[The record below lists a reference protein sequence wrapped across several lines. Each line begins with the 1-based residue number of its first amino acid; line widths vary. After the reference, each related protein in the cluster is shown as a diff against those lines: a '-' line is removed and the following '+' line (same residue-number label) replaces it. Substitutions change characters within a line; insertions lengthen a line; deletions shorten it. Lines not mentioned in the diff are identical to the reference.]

1 MEPSRA
7 VRCNAF
13 ACVACLNVSAALLG
27 LTGCTPRVQRGP
39 GAGVERSLQEPALS
53 GDGRL
58 LATVT
63 ERRGRPTV
71 QLRDLRS
78 GAALPLRHLSRHQP
92 HSSPSLSWNGRYLAV
107 ITQRGQRRLALI
119 EDRLTG
125 RAHPIRLPG
134 DREPVRLSLSPDART
149 LALQVAVQGR
159 WRLELI
165 DLGAILEPDRS
176 AGERFSGPL
185 QPTP

>member
-1 MEPSRA
+1 MRHLTEHCRRYGAPA
-7 VRCNAF
+7 LF
-13 ACVACLNVSAALLG
+13 AALLA
-27 LTGCTPRVQRGP
+27 LTGCTPRVQRLP
-39 GAGVERSLQEPALS
+39 GAGIERSQQEPALS

-63 ERRGRPTV
+63 ERRGRLTV

-78 GAALPLRHLSRHQP
+78 GAIVPLRHLSRHQP
-92 HSSPSLSWNGRYLAV
+92 HSSPSLSWTGRYLAV

-159 WRLELI
+159 WRLELV